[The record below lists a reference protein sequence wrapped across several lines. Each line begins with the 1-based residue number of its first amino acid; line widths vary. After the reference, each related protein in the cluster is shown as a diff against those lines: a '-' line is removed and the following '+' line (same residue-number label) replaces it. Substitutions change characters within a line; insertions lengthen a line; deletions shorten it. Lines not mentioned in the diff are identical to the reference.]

1 VALAAAGCA
10 GSHPSE
16 PGGPRRDLA
25 GRPESLPPLTAS
37 ASASPGAGGTGP
49 SGAAA
54 SGTPRGSSGSASGAT
69 AVPGGPSSSGAPSGG
84 AAGGTAE
91 GPYHAVGTATD
102 VRADAGAGTPA
113 YADLVAVTVEDDG
126 TRARVT
132 VRFAGAVPNVLPP
145 DETEGVGVDFYA
157 TAAQTESDYQLFADG
172 EPDGWYAYLQTPK
185 GFVKYPGRFGVGGD
199 RLVFTVPWS
208 ALGSPSAGS
217 FTAFSDWTRD
227 TSPAN
232 LAGQDHAPSLGKA
245 SYTR

>member
-1 VALAAAGCA
+1 VAVLTTGCA

-25 GRPESLPPLTAS
+25 GRPESLPPLPTTAS
-37 ASASPGAGGTGP
+37 AAPGAGGGTGP
-49 SGAAA
+49 SGAAPSSTRTA
-54 SGTPRGSSGSASGAT
+54 PGGTASGAS
-69 AVPGGPSSSGAPSGG
+69 AVPGGPSTAAPSGS
-84 AAGGTAE
+84 APGGPAE
-91 GPYHAVGTATD
+91 GPYHSIGTATD
-102 VRADAGAGTPA
+102 VRGDAGAGTPP

-132 VRFAGAVPNVLPP
+132 VRFAGAVPSTLPR
-145 DETEGVGVDFYA
+145 DETAGVGVDLYQ

-208 ALGSPSAGS
+208 ALGSPSSGT
-217 FTAFSDWTRD
+217 FTAFADWTRD
-227 TSPAN
+227 TSPTN
-232 LAGQDHAPSLGKA
+232 LSGQDHAPALGKA